1 VALTY
6 LLLVLAIAAEVT
18 ATSLLPRTAGFTQ
31 LWPTLG
37 VLASY
42 GLSFFL
48 LAQVVKNLPIG
59 IAYAIWAGLGTLFVL
74 GIGVFL
80 LHQSLTGWQF
90 GGVLLVVIGV
100 VVINLGGGTVH

>member
-1 VALTY
+1 VVVTY

-31 LWPTLG
+31 LWPTLS
-37 VLASY
+37 VLGSY

-48 LAQVVKNLPIG
+48 LAQVVKSLPIG

-80 LHQSLTGWQF
+80 LHQSLTAWQF
-90 GGVLLVVIGV
+90 GGVLMVVVGV
-100 VVINLGGGTVH
+100 VVINLGGAVH

>member
-1 VALTY
+1 VAVTY
-6 LLLVLAIAAEVT
+6 LLLVLAIAAEVA

-37 VLASY
+37 VLSCY

-48 LAQVVKNLPIG
+48 LAQVVKTLPIG

-80 LHQSLTGWQF
+80 LHQSLSGWQF
-90 GGVLLVVIGV
+90 AGVLLVVVGV
-100 VVINLGGGTVH
+100 VVINLGGTVH